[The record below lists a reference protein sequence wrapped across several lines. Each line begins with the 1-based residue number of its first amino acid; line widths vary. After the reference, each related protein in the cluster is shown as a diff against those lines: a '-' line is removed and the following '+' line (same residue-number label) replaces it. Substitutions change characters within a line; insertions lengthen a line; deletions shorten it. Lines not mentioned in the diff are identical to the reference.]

1 MRYKLLFLFLLTVLS
16 GQSLAKWKKIN
27 DIDYTWGP
35 FKIYNI
41 TLFTETG
48 EYTENIRPL
57 MLSLKYDKPVD
68 GRDFAISIARSWA
81 NLSIKVEDQD
91 NVIDRLRKAIP
102 DLKPND
108 TLHYIALEDKGY
120 FVVNDQVIPEEFSK
134 ATSEAILAIWL
145 DSKSELGQKLVVK
158 KNPEIQDI
166 YVAEDDLP
174 QEESDFPLQAKPEK
188 NDNHKELTDTPASTE
203 LQVDVESVKKT
214 NIKPKIQPAVPRINQ
229 ITVDEPKKEAE
240 PALKEEEAKPAEE
253 QPAQPQEEQLR
264 KEDPE
269 NPEKEIRPIED
280 AKPESNIAPI

>member
-1 MRYKLLFLFLLTVLS
+1 MRCKLLFLFLLAVLS
-16 GQSLAKWKKIN
+16 GRSFAKWEKIN

-48 EYTENIRPL
+48 EYSENIRPL

-81 NLSIKVEDQD
+81 NLNMKVENQD
-91 NVIDRLRKAIP
+91 NVIDRLRKSIP
-102 DLKPND
+102 DLKPKD
-108 TLHYIALEDKGY
+108 KLHYIALEDKGY
-120 FVVNDQVIPEEFSK
+120 FVVNDQVIPEEFSQ
-134 ATSEAILAIWL
+134 ATSNAILAIWL

-158 KNPEIQDI
+158 KNSEVQDI

-174 QEESDFPLQAKPEK
+174 REESGLPLQIKVEK
-188 NDNHKELTDTPASTE
+188 ASDLKELTDAPASTE
-203 LQVDVESVKKT
+203 LPVDAEPVKNA
-214 NIKPKIQPAVPRINQ
+214 NIKLKIQPAVPRINQ
-229 ITVDEPKKEAE
+229 IPLDEPKKEVE
-240 PALKEEEAKPAEE
+240 PEVKTEETKPVKE
-253 QPAQPQEEQLR
+253 QPVKPQEEQLK

-280 AKPESNIAPI
+280 AKPKSNVAPS